1 MSQFKGHLSVV
12 RGETMTG
19 EKANINLLIVG
30 KCKFQDL
37 WLNGDVYREWLALA
51 QHEFDCFHCVTS
63 SVLSR

>member
-1 MSQFKGHLSVV
+1 
-12 RGETMTG
+12 MTG

-37 WLNGDVYREWLALA
+37 WLNRDVYREWLALA
-51 QHEFDCFHCVTS
+51 QHEFDSDYTKKGPRICCFHCVTS